1 MSARMQVPLS
11 QVRHSNVAVSRYTKN
26 GVRLEIACY
35 KNKVLSYRSGLETR
49 MDEVLQVDRVFTN
62 VGRGS
67 YASAADI
74 LKALGPGHTEATAL
88 KFVLDHGDLQVAQ
101 HERTSEVDEVM
112 KDVIT
117 IISQKCVHTA
127 TKRPFPAHVIEQALK
142 TMGAAVKPDQ
152 PAKKQAL
159 HLIQKLV
166 DSNILPIQRAN
177 MKLRVTI
184 SAVVASEA
192 EDSSSHQ
199 VASTAAKVQEWFT
212 ANGAEIVHD
221 VITTSSGVVVGG
233 EATPAAATTSSSSAV
248 GSTTASFAVL
258 LPPHQFRDAE
268 AFVKTI
274 DGCALNVVETSVAET
289 GEGAA
294 SDLQVALQQVQAQPA
309 TTPGKPNAGAT
320 TAAQKGGNAG
330 KKLTVVAADGSSEGD
345 SKEDHGKKA
354 RKAQGPSKG
363 QQQASAGVIT
373 AASDDDDDDDDDKKK
388 KNKKKAKKPQ
398 APQQP
403 VPKQPAKKPAE
414 EEGSD
419 DDVVSE
425 RKKKN
430 HKVVAAVVANQDD
443 EDDFDYG
450 EEDE

>member
-1 MSARMQVPLS
+1 MQVPLN

-49 MDEVLQVDRVFTN
+49 MEEVLQVDRVFTN

-74 LKALGPGHTEATAL
+74 LKALGPGHTEASAL

-101 HERTSEVDEVM
+101 HERTSEVDEVL

-184 SAVVASEA
+184 VAPT
-192 EDSSSHQ
+192 SSSEEEGTI
-199 VASTAAKVQEWFT
+199 ASTSASVQAWFT
-212 ANGAEIVHD
+212 SNGAEVVLD
-221 VITTSSGVVVGG
+221 VVTSSGVVVGG
-233 EATPAAATTSSSSAV
+233 DASAAPAASSSSSSV
-248 GSTTASFAVL
+248 TSFAVL

-268 AFVKTI
+268 AFVKTVP
-274 DGCALNVVETSVAET
+274 GCSLNVVETSVAET

-294 SDLQVALQQVQAQPA
+294 SDLQVAMQQQAALQSAPPPAA
-309 TTPGKPNAGAT
+309 TTSKPAAASVQKHNNAS
-320 TAAQKGGNAG
+320 
-330 KKLTVVAADGSSEGD
+330 KKHVADVSSEGGD
-345 SKEDHGKKA
+345 SKEVVEQKKG
-354 RKAQGPSKG
+354 RKIQSSAKG
-363 QQQASAGVIT
+363 QVGGISAV
-373 AASDDDDDDDDDKKK
+373 SDDDDEDDDKRKK
-388 KNKKKAKKPQ
+388 SKKAKKSQ
-398 APQQP
+398 APHQP
-403 VPKQPAKKPAE
+403 TAPKPVVKKQVE
-414 EEGSD
+414 EGEGSD

-425 RKKKN
+425 RKKKG
-430 HKVVAAVVANQDD
+430 KPAVAAVSNQNDD
-443 EDDFDYG
+443 DDFDYG
-450 EEDE
+450 EDDE